1 MVTGTK
7 ELSDSVLKVAVVSAT
22 VRSEPV
28 AAALV
33 AARVVVFRIV
43 VGLNPPGLLSAA
55 VKVTV
60 PTVIV
65 SENSG
70 KPTEVAGGKVSVLQE
85 ATV

>member
-7 ELSDSVLKVAVVSAT
+7 ELSDSVLKVAVVLAT

-28 AAALV
+28 AVNLV

-43 VGLNPPGLLSAA
+43 VELSPSWLLLAA

-60 PTVIV
+60 PPVTVL
-65 SENSG
+65 ENSG
-70 KPTEVAGGKVSVLQE
+70 RPNEVVGGEVNVLQE

>member
-7 ELSDSVLKVAVVSAT
+7 ELSDSVLKVAVVLAT

-28 AAALV
+28 AVNLV
-33 AARVVVFRIV
+33 PARVVVFRIV
-43 VGLNPPGLLSAA
+43 VELSPSRLLLAA

-60 PTVIV
+60 PRVTVL
-65 SENSG
+65 ENSG
-70 KPTEVAGGKVSVLQE
+70 RPNEVVGGEVNVLQE